1 MATSFGSHIAS
12 SRAKISSLFL
22 IFFLAEER
30 SPTLYIEGPMD
41 MTMANT
47 YRPLCIQWCFALP
60 PVKCLGWCW
69 KLSLCA
75 EVLLPRNWAHTVLSK
90 ATIGVLAYLV
100 SSWTKLLLLVC
111 SLGACSHF
119 PVDSKPS
126 QVDSEDE
133 PSQWGNALMK
143 SVPPG
148 SICPITSQSCH
159 QLGTKSSTHAISWPN
174 HNPQIVAQSLLRI
187 LENTS

>member
-1 MATSFGSHIAS
+1 MATSLGSYIAS

-60 PVKCLGWCW
+60 PVKCLVWCW

-75 EVLLPRNWAHTVLSK
+75 EVLLLRNWAHTVLSK
-90 ATIGVLAYLV
+90 VTVGVLAYLI

-119 PVDSKPS
+119 SSHLPVDTKTCQVDSK
-126 QVDSEDE
+126 DE

-148 SICPITSQSCH
+148 S
-159 QLGTKSSTHAISWPN
+159 
-174 HNPQIVAQSLLRI
+174 VQSLLSPA
-187 LENTS
+187 TS